1 MLKRKLEEELKVWK
15 NKDNKKCLIIEGARQ
30 VGKTF
35 TIRRFAE
42 QYYDNYIE
50 LNFINKPSYCKIFD
64 GDLDVET
71 ILMNISLYCGFEKKI
86 QQDRTLIF
94 LDEIQACPNA
104 ITALK
109 FFSID
114 GSFDVIASGS
124 LLGISYSKVASYPT
138 GYVQHLQMYP
148 LTFEE
153 FLWANGVSDEIILK
167 LQQCYENIEEV
178 NAAMNVKIQD
188 LFKQYMVVGGMPEV
202 VNSFV
207 TEHNYATVL
216 KIQRAI
222 VKDYENDIAKYA
234 ESGEKVKAKA
244 CFKSIPVQ
252 LSRTNKK
259 FMYSIVEKNSKSSK
273 YIDSVN
279 WLIDAGIVARCN
291 NLARLELPLM
301 GYVQENNFKIYMS
314 DTGLLVSMLDDE
326 TNAQI
331 IEGNLGI
338 YSGAVF
344 ENVVAQILRAHSRQ
358 LYFFNRNN
366 SLEIDFV
373 ISQERKVIPIEV
385 KAGNNKAKSL
395 RVLLDENPT
404 MQGIKLVNG
413 NVGYRDRATTYPH
426 YMSMFL

>member
-1 MLKRKLEEELKVWK
+1 MTNFSFNQKDYGAKSKRRV
-15 NKDNKKCLIIEGARQ
+15 
-30 VGKTF
+30 
-35 TIRRFAE
+35 
-42 QYYDNYIE
+42 
-50 LNFINKPSYCKIFD
+50 
-64 GDLDVET
+64 
-71 ILMNISLYCGFEKKI
+71 
-86 QQDRTLIF
+86 
-94 LDEIQACPNA
+94 
-104 ITALK
+104 
-109 FFSID
+109 
-114 GSFDVIASGS
+114 
-124 LLGISYSKVASYPT
+124 
-138 GYVQHLQMYP
+138 
-148 LTFEE
+148 
-153 FLWANGVSDEIILK
+153 ILK

-178 NAAMNVKIQD
+178 NEAMNVKIQD

-279 WLIDAGIVARCN
+279 WLIDVGIVARCN
-291 NLARLELPLM
+291 NLSRLELPLM
-301 GYVQENNFKIYMS
+301 GYAQENNFKIYMS

-326 TNAQI
+326 TNVQI

-366 SLEIDFV
+366 SLEIDFI
-373 ISQERKVIPIEV
+373 ISQDRKVIPIEV
-385 KAGNNKAKSL
+385 KAGNNKTKSL

-413 NVGYRDRATTYPH
+413 NVGYRDRATIYPH